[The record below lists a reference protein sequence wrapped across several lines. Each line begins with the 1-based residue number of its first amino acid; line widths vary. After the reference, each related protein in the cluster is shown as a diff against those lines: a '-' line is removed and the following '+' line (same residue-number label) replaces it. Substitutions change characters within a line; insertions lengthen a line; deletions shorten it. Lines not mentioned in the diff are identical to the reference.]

1 MADTLEYIDVRKPN
15 LKVVLGVDW
24 RILTPI
30 STRDQVCSAGRS
42 SL

>member
-15 LKVVLGVDW
+15 LKVALGVDW
-24 RILTPI
+24 KTLALI